1 MDSKRGLVLDA
12 NILIRLVLGRRVREL
27 VLTHADR
34 VAFFTPAV
42 CYDDARRYLP
52 GLLVARQ
59 VDPGPAL
66 EVLNGFE
73 AIVRAVDESVYA
85 SARADALAR
94 IERRD
99 AQDWPILATA
109 DVGAADLDR
118 GPGLL
123 RHRSAHLD
131 HRPCRALLELRKEGI
146 DQSQGRSAVAVA
158 LAHAAVGQCHP
169 ASRVAASW

>member
-1 MDSKRGLVLDA
+1 MEPKRGLVVDA

-27 VLTHADR
+27 VLEHADR

-52 GLLVARQ
+52 GLLVPRQ
-59 VDPGPAL
+59 VDPGPAV

-73 AIVRAVDESVYA
+73 AIVRAVDESVYS
-85 SARADALAR
+85 SARAEALAR

-109 DVGAADLDR
+109 LMLGLPIWTEDQDFFGTGVPTWTTDR
-118 GPGLL
+118 VELYL
-123 RHRSAHLD
+123 NSA
-131 HRPCRALLELRKEGI
+131 RK
-146 DQSQGRSAVAVA
+146 D
-158 LAHAAVGQCHP
+158 
-169 ASRVAASW
+169 